1 MDIIRLIILAL
12 ALAVAVFLCWTFSR
26 FLMKYRFWKMLANT
40 LMASL
45 IYLSFRLFVHWG
57 GIGLGDR
64 AGKWVQSLG
73 VFLAVFL
80 LLKAVEGVVFI
91 YLVDERVRSKIPNLL
106 RGMIRWLLAVTLLFI
121 ILHINLKVDLTPLI
135 ATSAALTF
143 VVGMAMQDV
152 LGNLFAGLAL
162 NIEKPFSLG
171 DWVMINQKTGLV
183 MDMSWRATRIKTFS
197 DNYVIIPN
205 SEISKDEIINYSH
218 PTTIHARELKV
229 GVSYSTPPNKVKE
242 LMALV
247 MNETPEI
254 MKKPEPRVWLVE
266 YGDFA
271 IIYRMKFWIDGY
283 SHLFAI
289 EDSLMSRLWY
299 IFQRNDIQIPF
310 PIRDVRIRQE
320 APSLQEGEIFERLKN
335 LPLFDSVPEREI
347 RILSVGL
354 KPMLFA
360 RGEILVRQGDPGNS
374 LFVIEKG
381 SVSAYIRDRKGR
393 QVPVTHLEQGMFF
406 GDFSLLTGSPRR
418 ATITADSDT
427 VVFEIEKERFAP
439 ILEKNARIAEKLSK
453 NLEEHQRQDLEAM
466 ERSGTKA
473 SFEGEPLSSNK
484 ILQNIKNF
492 FGLKKK

>member
-1 MDIIRLIILAL
+1 MDVIRLIFLAL
-12 ALAVAVFLCWTFSR
+12 ALVGAVSLCWAFCR
-26 FLMKYRFWKMLANT
+26 FLRKYRLWKMLSNT
-40 LMASL
+40 VLASL
-45 IYLSFRLFVHWG
+45 IYLAFRLFIHWG
-57 GIGLGDR
+57 GIGLGVR

-121 ILHINLKVDLTPLI
+121 ILHINLKIDLTPLI

-171 DWVMINQKTGLV
+171 DWVMVNQKTGLV
-183 MDMSWRATRIKTFS
+183 VDMSWRATRIKTFS
-197 DNYVIIPN
+197 DNFVIIPN
-205 SEISKDEIINYSH
+205 SQIAKDEIINYSH

-229 GVSYSTPPNKVKE
+229 GVSYSSPPNQVKE
-242 LMALV
+242 LMARA
-247 MNETPEI
+247 MRETPGILKE
-254 MKKPEPRVWLVE
+254 PEPSVWLIE

-283 SHLFAI
+283 GRLFTT

-299 IFQRNDIQIPF
+299 VFQRSNIQIPF
-310 PIRDVRIRQE
+310 PIRDIRIRQE

-335 LPLFDSVPEREI
+335 LPLFDSVPEKEVRT
-347 RILSVGL
+347 LAVGL

-360 RGEILVRQGDPGNS
+360 KGETLVRQGDPGNS

-381 SVSAYIRDRKGR
+381 SVSAYKG
-393 QVPVTHLEQGMFF
+393 T
-406 GDFSLLTGSPRR
+406 
-418 ATITADSDT
+418 
-427 VVFEIEKERFAP
+427 ERGG
-439 ILEKNARIAEKLSK
+439 RC
-453 NLEEHQRQDLEAM
+453 R
-466 ERSGTKA
+466 
-473 SFEGEPLSSNK
+473 
-484 ILQNIKNF
+484 
-492 FGLKKK
+492 

>member
-12 ALAVAVFLCWTFSR
+12 ALLLAVFLCWTISR
-26 FLMKYRFWKMLANT
+26 FLLKYRFWKMLANT
-40 LMASL
+40 VMASL
-45 IYLSFRLFVHWG
+45 AYLAFRLFLHWG
-57 GIGLGDR
+57 HLDLGLR
-64 AGKWVQSLG
+64 TGKWIQSLG

-91 YLVDERVRSKIPNLL
+91 YLVDEGVRSKIPNLL

-121 ILHINLKVDLTPLI
+121 ILHVNLKIDLTPLI

-143 VVGMAMQDV
+143 VVGMALQDV

-171 DWVMINQKTGLV
+171 DWVMINQKTGV
-183 MDMSWRATRIKTFS
+183 VIDMSWRATRIKTFG

-218 PTTIHARELKV
+218 PTTIHARELTV
-229 GVSYSTPPNKVKE
+229 GVSYATPPNTVKE
-242 LMALV
+242 LISLAFG
-247 MNETPEI
+247 ETPGIER
-254 MKKPEPRVWLVE
+254 KPEPKVWLVE

-271 IIYRMKFWIDGY
+271 IIYKMKFWVDGC
-283 SHLFAI
+283 SQLFVI

-310 PIRDVRIRQE
+310 PIRDVRIRQDP
-320 APSLQEGEIFERLKN
+320 PSLREEDIYERLKT
-335 LPLFDSVPEREI
+335 LSLFDSVPEKEVRT
-347 RILSVGL
+347 LAVGL

-360 RGEILVRQGDPGNS
+360 RGETLVRQGDPGNS

-381 SVSAYIRDRKGR
+381 RVSVTIHDREGR
-393 QVPVTHLEQGMFF
+393 PVPATHLEQGMFF

-418 ATITADSDT
+418 ATIMADSDT

-439 ILEKNARIAEKLSK
+439 ILEKNARLAQKLSK
-453 NLEEHQRQDLEAM
+453 NLEEHQKQDLEAL
-466 ERSGTKA
+466 ERSGSTSA
-473 SFEGEPLSSNK
+473 FEGETLSSNK
-484 ILQNIKNF
+484 ILQNIKKF
-492 FGLKKK
+492 FELKKK